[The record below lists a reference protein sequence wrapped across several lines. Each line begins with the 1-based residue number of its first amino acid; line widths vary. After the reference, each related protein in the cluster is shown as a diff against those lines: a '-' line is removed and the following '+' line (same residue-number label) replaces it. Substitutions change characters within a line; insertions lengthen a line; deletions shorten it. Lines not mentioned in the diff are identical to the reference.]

1 MTVTAPAPP
10 RAPASRPPRRTPR
23 RMRPEAFWGLAFVLP
38 CFLLFLVFRFGP
50 AIVGVLLAFFEYT
63 LGDAPRF
70 TGFDNFV
77 RMVDDPLFWQ
87 ALKVTVVFTVLY
99 LPLSIATSLGLA
111 LLVRRSFRGSKLFRS
126 VFFLPVITSLVLA
139 ATIFTW
145 LFSSSGPLGKLIGD
159 SWLASTVLVIPA
171 LVVVSV
177 WSRCGYGMLIILAR
191 LQDVPREL
199 EEAALVDGA
208 GTWARFRHVVLPQ
221 LRPALFFLAVIETT
235 TSFQV
240 FDLVYVMTGGGP
252 ARSSYTL
259 VMALYDQGFQ
269 YFDLGYASALG
280 VALFVLTLFVA
291 LLQRVLIGRS
301 K

>member
-1 MTVTAPAPP
+1 MTVITETA
-10 RAPASRPPRRTPR
+10 SGRTSSGRGGKPR
-23 RMRPEAFWGLAFVLP
+23 RMRPEAWWGLAFVLP
-38 CFLLFLVFRFGP
+38 CFLLFLAFRFGP
-50 AIVGVLLAFFEYT
+50 AVAGIALSLFEYT
-63 LGDAPRF
+63 IGDSPSF
-70 TGFDNFV
+70 TGFDNFS
-77 RMVDDPLFWQ
+77 RMFADPHFWQ
-87 ALKVTVVFTVLY
+87 SLKVTLLFTVLY
-99 LPLSIATSLGLA
+99 LPLSVGTSVGLA
-111 LLVRRSFRGSKLFRS
+111 LLVRRSFKGARVFRS

-145 LFSSSGPLGKLIGD
+145 LFSSSGPLGELVGG

-171 LVVVSV
+171 LVIVSV
-177 WSRCGYGMLIILAR
+177 WSRFGYGMLIVLAR
-191 LQDVPREL
+191 LQDIPREQ

-208 GTWARFRHVVLPQ
+208 GPWKRFRHVVLPQ
-221 LRPALFFLAVIETT
+221 LKPAIFFLLVIETT
-235 TSFQV
+235 NSFQV

-259 VMALYDQGFQ
+259 VMELYDQGFQ

-291 LLQRVLIGRS
+291 LVQRVLIGRD